1 MRMVVEKQPRK
12 PLGPS
17 GRRAKHM
24 LAVAEERGLAG
35 GPKRAVVRA
44 RMNEALLAEAKRVTG
59 ITSDSELVEAA
70 LATLAVEDDFMEWL
84 WRQAGT
90 VDPRIGLEF

>member
-1 MRMVVEKQPRK
+1 MPEAGQKRSSTSLR
-12 PLGPS
+12 PS
-17 GRRAKHM
+17 GRRAKHL
-24 LAVAEERGLAG
+24 LAVAEERGLAS

-70 LATLAVEDDFMEWL
+70 LASLAVEDDFMEWL
-84 WRQAGT
+84 WRQVGT
-90 VDPRIGLEF
+90 VDRRIDLEF

>member
-1 MRMVVEKQPRK
+1 MSIVAVKQPRK
-12 PLGPS
+12 PLRPS

-90 VDPRIGLEF
+90 VDPRIDLEF